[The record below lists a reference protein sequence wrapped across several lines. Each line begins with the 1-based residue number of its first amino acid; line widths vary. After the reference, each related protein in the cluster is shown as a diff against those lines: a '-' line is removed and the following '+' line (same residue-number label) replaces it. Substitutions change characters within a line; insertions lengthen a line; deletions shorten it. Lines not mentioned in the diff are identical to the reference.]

1 MLLGVGSG
9 AGTEER
15 MRGAHTVEA
24 VRAAEGALMARL
36 PDGALMAR
44 AATALAVECARTL
57 PRVYGARVV
66 LLVGSGDNGGDAL
79 YAGADLARR
88 GARVSALLAG
98 SKTHE
103 GGLAALRAAGGRAV
117 RPDDEAERAD
127 GEIGAAD
134 LVVDGLV
141 GIGGRGGLRPP
152 HARLAAS
159 AREASAPVVAVDLP
173 SGVDADTG
181 QVEGEAVRADTTV
194 CFGTGKPGLF
204 VDPGAGYAG
213 RVVLADI
220 GLGPDLTAPRLEAF
234 DDVDA
239 AALLPEPGRDDDKYR
254 RGVLGV
260 AAGSQAYPGAAVLC
274 TGGALRAGTGMVRYL
289 GAESVASRV
298 LDRWPE
304 AVVGRADPGARVA
317 AWVIGP
323 GRGTDDGAAEEL
335 RGVFASG
342 VPVLADADALTL
354 IAREEADPSGREAP
368 TLLTPHAGELARLLG
383 ADRADVEARRL
394 EHVERAAER
403 FGCTVLL
410 KGSTTLVASPGRA
423 VAAATAGT
431 PLLATAG
438 SGDVLAG
445 IAGSLLAAGLPAHE
459 AAVCAAHLHGRAAAE
474 ARGGAPISATDLW
487 EGIPKAVL
495 RLGEGQRRG

>member
-1 MLLGVGSG
+1 
-9 AGTEER
+9 
-15 MRGAHTVEA
+15 MRRAHTVET

-44 AATALAVECARTL
+44 AAATLAVVCARTL

-103 GGLAALRAAGGRAV
+103 GGLAALRAAGGRAW
-117 RPDDEAERAD
+117 RPDEEPERAD
-127 GEIGAAD
+127 REIGAAD

-152 HARLAAS
+152 HARLAVS
-159 AREASAPVVAVDLP
+159 AREAGAPVVAVDLP

-181 QVEGEAVRADTTV
+181 RVEGEAVRADTTV

-204 VDPGAGYAG
+204 VDPGAGHAG

-220 GLGPDLTAPRLEAF
+220 GLGPDLPEPVLEAF
-234 DDVDA
+234 DDGDVA
-239 AALLPEPGRDDDKYR
+239 SLLPGPGRDDDKYR

-260 AAGSQAYPGAAVLC
+260 AAGSEAYPGAAVLC
-274 TGGALRAGTGMVRYL
+274 TGGALRTGTGMVRYL
-289 GAESVASRV
+289 GAEPVASRV

-323 GRGTDDGAAEEL
+323 GRGTDGPAAEEL

-354 IAREEADPSGREAP
+354 VAREEADPSGREAP

-394 EHVERAAER
+394 EHVGRAAER

-410 KGSTTLVASPGRA
+410 KGSTTLVATPGRP

-459 AAVCAAHLHGRAAAE
+459 AAVCAAQVHGRAAVE
-474 ARGGAPISATDLW
+474 ARQGAAISATDLW
-487 EGIPKAVL
+487 DGIPRAVAG
-495 RLGEGQRRG
+495 LGEDNDQRRRR